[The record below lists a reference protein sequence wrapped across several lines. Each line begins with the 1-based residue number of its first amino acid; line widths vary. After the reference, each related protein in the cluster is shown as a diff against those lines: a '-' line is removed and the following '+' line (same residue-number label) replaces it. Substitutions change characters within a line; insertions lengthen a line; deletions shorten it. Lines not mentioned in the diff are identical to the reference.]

1 MGQNVVQMLHKVY
14 IICLLN
20 FVLSNNYFI
29 YNDTI
34 YKQIHGCA
42 MGSPVSPVVANLC
55 MEEIE
60 ETAINSTP
68 VPPKIWKRYVDDSF
82 CVIKKNAVASFHDSL
97 NSIDP
102 HISFTIEHESNGQLS
117 FLDTLISRDNNKLN
131 IDVYRKPT
139 HTDRYLDF
147 NSHHDREHKISTAAT
162 LLHRAL
168 KLPNSESG
176 KAHEIDR
183 ISIALQSNG
192 YPPKVTA
199 DIIRKKS
206 SNPPTPSPEELV
218 GMFFSWADPMNS
230 QSFAV
235 LPYIKGIT
243 EPLTRILKSHDIRV
257 TNKPIKTLQQEFPV
271 PKFRPRVDDQ
281 CNVVYKIPCASCPWS
296 YIGETKRSFSTRRK
310 EHIRNTKQCAKGSN
324 VAKHAWTLDHAIDF
338 ENAEI
343 IDKGNNRIRKTL
355 ESWHTAKTVE
365 ADNNSCP
372 LPGQYN
378 ILLNKQ

>member
-1 MGQNVVQMLHKVY
+1 MVSFDVVSLFTAIPVEKACNYIRNKLEDDSSLHSRSSLDIDD

-20 FVLSNNYFI
+20 VVLSNNYFI
-29 YNDTI
+29 YNDNI

-147 NSHHDREHKISTAAT
+147 RSHHDRDHKISTAAT

-176 KAHEIDR
+176 KAREIDR

-271 PKFRPRVDDQ
+271 PKFRPPVDDQ
-281 CNVVYKIPCASCPWS
+281 CNEY
-296 YIGETKRSFSTRRK
+296 
-310 EHIRNTKQCAKGSN
+310 
-324 VAKHAWTLDHAIDF
+324 
-338 ENAEI
+338 
-343 IDKGNNRIRKTL
+343 
-355 ESWHTAKTVE
+355 
-365 ADNNSCP
+365 
-372 LPGQYN
+372 
-378 ILLNKQ
+378 

>member
-1 MGQNVVQMLHKVY
+1 MDARIVVSVLFLCLSTGYTMKNDDANDDILDLLKETDALNEAPDVQADPTWAYQSSTSY
-14 IICLLN
+14 IIDQ
-20 FVLSNNYFI
+20 F
-29 YNDTI
+29 T
-34 YKQIHGCA
+34 
-42 MGSPVSPVVANLC
+42 
-55 MEEIE
+55 EIP
-60 ETAINSTP
+60 AGP
-68 VPPKIWKRYVDDSF
+68 A
-82 CVIKKNAVASFHDSL
+82 AVATASSSWSL
-97 NSIDP
+97 
-102 HISFTIEHESNGQLS
+102 GWGL
-117 FLDTLISRDNNKLN
+117 
-131 IDVYRKPT
+131 
-139 HTDRYLDF
+139 
-147 NSHHDREHKISTAAT
+147 REHKISTAAT

-176 KAHEIDR
+176 KAREIDR

-257 TNKPIKTLQQEFPV
+257 TNKPIKTLQQELPV
-271 PKFRPRVDDQ
+271 PKFRPPVDDQ

-296 YIGETKRSFSTRRK
+296 YIGATKRSFSTRRK

-343 IDKGNNRIRKTL
+343 VDKGNNRIRKTL